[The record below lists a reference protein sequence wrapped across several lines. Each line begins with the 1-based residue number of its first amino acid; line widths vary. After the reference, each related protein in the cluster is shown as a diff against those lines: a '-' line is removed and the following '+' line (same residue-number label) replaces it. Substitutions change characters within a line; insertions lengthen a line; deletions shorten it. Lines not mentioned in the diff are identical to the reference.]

1 MMKSSLVTSILM
13 FLGLVA
19 LGIWQAAFQEG
30 FSWAAW
36 LDSWS
41 FSFLSMLLTLGLF
54 IGFGALLYAVIR
66 RIWEPR
72 EETREESS
80 DKNKIQKA
88 V

>member
-1 MMKSSLVTSILM
+1 MLSI
-13 FLGLVA
+13 
-19 LGIWQAAFQEG
+19 
-30 FSWAAW
+30 
-36 LDSWS
+36 
-41 FSFLSMLLTLGLF
+41 GLF